1 MSVRVVFDTNV
12 YVSALRYGGK
22 PAKVVDLA
30 INGDFQLLTSLSL
43 KAELGRVLHGKFSY
57 TPQQVSETT
66 TSLWK
71 HAEWITPR
79 RRLNLCPDEPD
90 NRVLECAMEGHAD
103 FIVTGDRDLLNLPAI
118 EGLAILT
125 PAAFLSRW
133 SESEP
138 LE

>member
-1 MSVRVVFDTNV
+1 MPRIVFDTNV
-12 YVSALRYGGK
+12 YVSAFLYGGK
-22 PAKVVDLA
+22 PKQVLELA
-30 INGDFQLLTSLSL
+30 LAGQVQLLISMPL
-43 KAELGRVLHGKFSY
+43 KLELQRVLRDKFCF
-57 TPQQVSETT
+57 TPRELALNTDT
-66 TSLWK
+66 LWK
-71 HAEWITPR
+71 QAEWIDPR

-133 SESEP
+133 SQSEP
-138 LE
+138 PE

>member
-12 YVSALRYGGK
+12 YVSAVRYGGK
-22 PAKVVDLA
+22 PAKIVDRA
-30 INGDFQLLTSLSL
+30 INGDFQLLTSLPL
-43 KAELGRVLHGKFSY
+43 KAELGRVLREKFSY
-57 TPQQVSETT
+57 TPQEVSETA

-71 HAEWITPR
+71 NAEWIVPR

-90 NRVLECAMEGHAD
+90 NRVLECAMDGHAD

-118 EGLAILT
+118 DGLAILT

-133 SESEP
+133 SQSEP
-138 LE
+138 PE